1 MQHSHLL
8 RGRPPVPPDV
18 RAEGPDGKNRLVIRP
33 AGAEKGGYLPRERLD
48 RPVIG
53 GLIAFAGWLV
63 FVVARLTGWAGGKL
77 SLFVASGTRYSHPA
91 LMFPRIAHV
100 KGKGYDGQF
109 YYRFAFDPFNWHP
122 TAYGITIDHPYRY
135 TRIGYSVVAW
145 VLSAGGHGRVLPFVL
160 VAVNLLCVAAMAW
173 LGGLLARESGRHA
186 LWGLLFAAYFG
197 LVVSVG
203 RDTSEP
209 LADACLLG
217 GLLAYRHR
225 RFVLAALLVA
235 YAVFTNEPV
244 LVLPVVLALT
254 RLWQLCR
261 REARPGL
268 PDLVWVLP
276 GFLYLLLQAVQH
288 VIVRGTAG
296 GVADAS
302 ANLTWPFTALIAGLN
317 RDIHRMS
324 WTHLGTYDYNLVE
337 FLAITAFLVAAFLVL
352 RSTTA
357 PIHERLAFIGFVIV
371 EMVIASSQFWY
382 SVFGEGRTYIDAY
395 VMAVVLLLA
404 TPAATATAVVTR
416 GAHRA
421 HAPLLDR
428 VFPTNRAITNK
439 HLAWLAAA
447 VIMALIVV
455 ARRRIL
461 FE

>member
-1 MQHSHLL
+1 VQLTTSTTDVTASPRASASAL
-8 RGRPPVPPDV
+8 RL
-18 RAEGPDGKNRLVIRP
+18 A
-33 AGAEKGGYLPRERLD
+33 RLD
-48 RPVIG
+48 RPVLA
-53 GLIAFAGWLV
+53 GLIASAGWLV
-63 FVVARLTGWAGGKL
+63 FVVARLAGWADGKL
-77 SLFVASGTRYSHPA
+77 SLFIAAGTTYSHPA
-91 LMFPRIAHV
+91 LMFPRVAHV

-109 YYRFAFDPFNWHP
+109 YYRFAFDPFNWRP
-122 TAYGITIDHPYRY
+122 TAFGITIDHPYRY

-145 VLSAGGHGRVLPFVL
+145 VLSAGGHGRVLPLVL
-160 VAVNLLCVAAMAW
+160 VVVNLLCVAAMAW

-186 LWGLLFAAYFG
+186 LWGLLFTAYFG

-225 RFVLAALLVA
+225 RFVLAALLLA

-244 LVLPVVLALT
+244 LVLPVALALT
-254 RLWQLCR
+254 RLWQMCGR
-261 REARPGL
+261 RARPG
-268 PDLVWVLP
+268 PQDLAWVLP
-276 GFLYLLLQAVQH
+276 GFLYAALQGIQHAV
-288 VIVRGTAG
+288 VPGTAG

-302 ANLTWPFTALIAGLN
+302 ANLTWPFTALVAGLD
-317 RDIHRMS
+317 RDLHRMS
-324 WTHLGTYDYNLVE
+324 WTHLGRYDYNLIE
-337 FLAITAFLVAAFLVL
+337 FLALTGFVVAGFLVL

-357 PIHERLAFIGFVIV
+357 PIHERVAFIGFVV
-371 EMVIASSQFWY
+371 LELVIASSQFWY

-404 TPAATATAVVTR
+404 TP
-416 GAHRA
+416 
-421 HAPLLDR
+421 DR
-428 VFPTNRAITNK
+428 VLKNR

-447 VIMALIVV
+447 VVLALLVV